1 VGFGAPWLGA
11 MQFAPYFPPKLI
23 SMFWPDY
30 WRGQDLMFISM
41 LLIAGIENYLLL
53 RSMGVGREGA
63 TFSALAYMLCQRLFL
78 LINMPAFTIEAL
90 LPLMLYAINEMVKRK
105 SLGFALFAG
114 AIGGAHNFSPV
125 FLKPPAHSSW
135 RNSLRFWRPR
145 TRSTPRVMVQ

>member
-78 LINMPAFTIEAL
+78 LINMPTFTIEAL

-105 SLGFALFAG
+105 NLGFALFAG
-114 AIGGAHNFSPV
+114 AIGGRTISRRFS
-125 FLKPPAHSSW
+125 
-135 RNSLRFWRPR
+135 
-145 TRSTPRVMVQ
+145 